1 MLLEQLIIGLCV
13 FDLYN
18 NDIAA
23 KKRIKEKLFRQMPK
37 EFCNENIKA
46 SDKKVF

>member
-1 MLLEQLIIGLCV
+1 MLLEQLIIGLSV

-23 KKRIKEKLFRQMPK
+23 KKRIKEKTP
-37 EFCNENIKA
+37 
-46 SDKKVF
+46 